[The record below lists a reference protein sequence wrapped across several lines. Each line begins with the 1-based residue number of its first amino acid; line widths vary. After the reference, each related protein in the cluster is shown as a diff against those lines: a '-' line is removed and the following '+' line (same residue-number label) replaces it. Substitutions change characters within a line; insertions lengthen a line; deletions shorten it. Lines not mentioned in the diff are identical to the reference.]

1 MDINLKDDQFS
12 IIGNQLK
19 VEHRT
24 NEGKVTTGTTIKSDL
39 YIKENL
45 GLFEQIGNFFLWLVG
60 GDFWDK
66 KTVTTDNGQDT
77 TMWIK
82 TKSIKDVFEGIRGE
96 SPKRP
101 LPVQVPTGR
110 TRPPSRFAAPAN
122 INQSSGTQSV
132 KAHTPPPT
140 FRLKEQD
147 IEGAPSV
154 SALKQMACQYLNL
167 LPDVDPQTL
176 NQAFK
181 DRITSL
187 RGNESESKLVR
198 LLKEKYENT
207 PIPELKGLSISD
219 TLKFASYSDVKTL
232 ILLSHLLDI
241 NPQSDTTLY
250 SSALNQLERKLARE
264 NRPNKDIALTQV
276 ELLKMLLPTKKPT
289 FKELREELVSRLEVE
304 PTTEEKDLFKKLNQ
318 AGRESKGFESD
329 YLRDLKT
336 LYLGSKIPN
345 LSFSRKDINDAETM
359 DSIISLIRKVPG
371 FPRDEDT
378 WKPDFLIPRFEEL
391 MEGKPDAKISIE
403 NFNKLI
409 NKLKEILG
417 NEYEESSEGSR
428 EVDPKAAYLEFLG
441 LPEDAT
447 PQQINSAY
455 RTKSRQLHPDKTK
468 GNPELEEQFK
478 IMQELKTKFEER

>member
-45 GLFEQIGNFFLWLVG
+45 GLFEKIGNFFSWLVG

-66 KTVTTDNGQDT
+66 KTVSTDNGQDT

-101 LPVQVPTGR
+101 LPVQGPTGR
-110 TRPPSRFAAPAN
+110 TRPRSRFAAPAN
-122 INQSSGTQSV
+122 INQSSRTQSV

-181 DRITSL
+181 DRLTSL

-219 TLKFASYSDVKTL
+219 TLKFASYNDVKTL

-264 NRPNKDIALTQV
+264 NKDIALTQV
-276 ELLKMLLPTKKPT
+276 ELLKMLLPTKQPS
-289 FKELREELVSRLEVE
+289 FKELREELVSRLKVE
-304 PTTEEKDLFKKLNQ
+304 PTIEEKELFKKLNQ

-378 WKPDFLIPRFEEL
+378 WNPDFLITRFEEL

-409 NKLKEILG
+409 NKLKRILG

-455 RTKSRQLHPDKTK
+455 RKKSKQLHPDKTK
-468 GNPELEEQFK
+468 GNPELEAQFK
-478 IMQELKTKFEER
+478 IMQELKTKFEEL

>member
-24 NEGKVTTGTTIKSDL
+24 DEGKVTTGTTVKSDL

-45 GLFEQIGNFFLWLVG
+45 GLFEKIGNFFSWLVG

-66 KTVTTDNGQDT
+66 KTVTTDNGQHT

-101 LPVQVPTGR
+101 LPVNSVR
-110 TRPPSRFAAPAN
+110 THRSRFAAQAN

-181 DRITSL
+181 DRLTSL

-219 TLKFASYSDVKTL
+219 TLKFASYNDVKTL

-250 SSALNQLERKLARE
+250 SSALNHLERKLARE
-264 NRPNKDIALTQV
+264 NTPNKDIALTQV
-276 ELLKMLLPTKKPT
+276 ELLKMLLPTKKPA
-289 FKELREELVSRLEVE
+289 FKELRLELVSRLKVE

-318 AGRESKGFESD
+318 AGRESKGFETV

-336 LYLGSKIPN
+336 FYLGSKIPN
-345 LSFSRKDINDAETM
+345 LSFSRKDINDAETF

-378 WKPDFLIPRFEEL
+378 WGPEFLRTRFEEL

-409 NKLKEILG
+409 NKLERILG

-428 EVDPKAAYLEFLG
+428 EVDPKTAYLEFLG

-455 RTKSRQLHPDKTK
+455 RTKSRQLHPDKTT
-468 GNPELEEQFK
+468 GNPELEAQFK
-478 IMQELKTKFEER
+478 IMQQLKAKYEEL